1 VLTIQAVWQ
10 MDCLQWT
17 RSCLPCGARSP
28 ERNMQ
33 PAAGTSNEAVPKT
46 PEMPTGEVENSKA
59 TCPKVVSTSL
69 NYAEEYT
76 FVNRVSPAPADEIR
90 MSSKPPKSAQATP
103 SANASLP
110 TLLEDSFKKMP
121 SRRCLQE
128 DAAKAKFSVE
138 DAFKTFLG
146 PKADRVNSTRMDNA
160 TFVKGCR
167 DCQLLGANLT
177 VTEADLIF
185 AKLAKGPRCQRGMD
199 AWQFKTALDFIAMK
213 RGTSTEEVCTA
224 IQNSDGLVLHGTRAQ
239 HVRFHDDKN
248 SYTGTHRYGG
258 PDVGKKNKGHLPSL
272 AHSDLRLPNDAL
284 QGKPQKDASHVG
296 SPHLSF
302 VSDQSSSSGQT
313 VITVD
318 YKATPRMQDS
328 NQDSDALLIEVYQ
341 AYCTGKPGMDG
352 RSFVKLCKDCNLLG
366 NGFNQNEADL
376 IFAKIVPKGQRR
388 ISMEQFRMALQL
400 IANKKKGDLKTVCS
414 AVINSSGR
422 KLVGTKAGNVRFHND
437 QESLL
442 RKSEEGILSPRPHV
456 PEFVQCRWGEIAQ
469 TQVPNPKDS
478 MSFQSQRQTIRRR
491 RASLPPKDSDK
502 VTMVFTDV
510 QGSTSLWE
518 ANPRAMDRALRIH
531 DNLMRQNIAKYG
543 GYEVTTEGDAFQVVF
558 HDASDAVEFCL
569 NVQSELCNRNWPEA
583 ILQHPDAMPSKNG
596 VWRGLRVRM
605 GLHSGRPEVN
615 MHELTGRL
623 RYAGHSVAI
632 AKAIE
637 DTCHGGQIVLSAQSF
652 AQIDGILQHLQS
664 PQVVDLGHHILHA
677 HGHREPIS
685 MHLLQ
690 LVPSHLA
697 YDYFA
702 CDSSDQAVSEIGGR
716 LFPPILSKGQTS
728 PGFHEAPSGSS
739 VTLCFVLT
747 EGAAA
752 KDSITIEALASL
764 RACVRDLLRKDGK
777 SGYECQEN
785 EGAFMLAFNNLEHA
799 AAFGV
804 ALQKALP
811 RIPWRPELRAIWP
824 DGLRVAV
831 GACSG
836 KYRER
841 GPQAC
846 TGRADYLGTMLN
858 RTAARIAAACSAGQV
873 LLGIEDVSSSSVGH
887 EHMSEVPMLIGS
899 DVERLG
905 SYKMKGVDTP
915 IALYEVKTASEDGVY
930 PKFPEPKTKGRVSD

>member
-1 VLTIQAVWQ
+1 MGCLNCACLREPLLASANSAVVTQ
-10 MDCLQWT
+10 V
-17 RSCLPCGARSP
+17 
-28 ERNMQ
+28 
-33 PAAGTSNEAVPKT
+33 PAGI
-46 PEMPTGEVENSKA
+46 EVTEGDKSQGSHLEK
-59 TCPKVVSTSL
+59 
-69 NYAEEYT
+69 
-76 FVNRVSPAPADEIR
+76 APAIIVI
-90 MSSKPPKSAQATP
+90 PPEESEEPEFSAEPAQATLQP
-103 SANASLP
+103 QASI
-110 TLLEDSFKKMP
+110 E
-121 SRRCLQE
+121 
-128 DAAKAKFSVE
+128 A
-138 DAFKTFLG
+138 AFKIFLG
-146 PKADRVNSTRMDNA
+146 ANRYNLTRIDGA

-167 DCQLLGANLT
+167 DCHLIGAHLSVTDADLLFARLAHGIGGKRGLDLHQFRAALDSIAMKKGTSTEELCIGIQSSGGPVSHGTTKAQTVRFHDDKSQYTGVHRHDGPDVGRKAGGHLPRFAHSDLRTPKAKDGGEGFGNTLAFPVDMDTAVSRATSLAADVAHNSFNSDASSIPPPTTFTLDHKGTDEDSDVSLTDVFQAYCAGKSDLDGRSFVKLLKDCNLFGSGFGQND
-177 VTEADLIF
+177 ADLIF
-185 AKLAKGPRCQRGMD
+185 AKL
-199 AWQFKTALDFIAMK
+199 
-213 RGTSTEEVCTA
+213 ST
-224 IQNSDGLVLHGTRAQ
+224 
-239 HVRFHDDKN
+239 
-248 SYTGTHRYGG
+248 
-258 PDVGKKNKGHLPSL
+258 
-272 AHSDLRLPNDAL
+272 
-284 QGKPQKDASHVG
+284 
-296 SPHLSF
+296 
-302 VSDQSSSSGQT
+302 
-313 VITVD
+313 
-318 YKATPRMQDS
+318 
-328 NQDSDALLIEVYQ
+328 Q
-341 AYCTGKPGMDG
+341 A
-352 RSFVKLCKDCNLLG
+352 R
-366 NGFNQNEADL
+366 
-376 IFAKIVPKGQRR
+376 RR

-785 EGAFMLAFNNLEHA
+785 EGAFMLAFNTLEHA

-873 LLGIEDVSSSSVGH
+873 LLGVEDVSSSSVGH
-887 EHMSEVPMLIGS
+887 EHMSEVPMLGGS